1 MTSATRLLR
10 FYKNDVSR
18 SYVNPMRRWVY
29 HYLFGGALL
38 GGGLY
43 VYGQY
48 QYAAWEATRYPER
61 GDRLC
66 SPSMLEMLL
75 LLPLNYLSYAFG
87 CLSESDYLPESFHRF
102 FIGAIVWWYAID
114 LSEGKKE
121 EFSTLQ
127 EFFVREWKQ
136 ELRPIAPT
144 PVTSP
149 SDGIVLSVQEDI
161 VDDQLVQVKGMTY
174 SIRRLLH
181 RDMSPVENGEKR
193 IAIALHLRTQDY
205 HHVISPCSFNCS
217 EVVYIPGGLL
227 PNTPAGYHWIPSLLP
242 LNERV
247 VLLGRTNNVSTSSSS
262 SSSSSN
268 SARDGKDSKNSNSN
282 NNNNKNNTNIGMA
295 LVGGTLTG
303 RIMLHFD
310 GRVQTNFLN
319 PPEYAVHRRYS
330 TEPLFQKGDPLST
343 FYWGSSVVL
352 VMDVPKHASLAVK
365 AGDVVKAGGTL
376 ITY

>member
-1 MTSATRLLR
+1 MTSATRLLH

-29 HYLFGGALL
+29 HYLCGGALL

-48 QYAAWEATRYPER
+48 QVAGWEAARYPER
-61 GDRLC
+61 GDHLC
-66 SPSMLEMLL
+66 SPNMLEMLS
-75 LLPLNYLSYAFG
+75 LLPLNYFSYAFG
-87 CLSESDYLPESFHRF
+87 CLSECEYLPESFHRF
-102 FIGAIVWWYAID
+102 FIGAIVWWYGIA
-114 LSEGKKE
+114 LSEGTEE

-127 EFFVREWKQ
+127 EFFVRVWKP
-136 ELRPIAPT
+136 ELRPLAST

-161 VDDQLVQVKGMTY
+161 TDDQLVQVKGMTY

-181 RDMSPVENGEKR
+181 RDMSPVEKGEKR

-205 HHVISPCSFNCS
+205 HHVIAPCSFHCS

-227 PNTPAGYHWIPSLLP
+227 PHTPAGYHWIPSILP

-247 VLLGRTNNVSTSSSS
+247 VLLGRTNNVSTSN
-262 SSSSSN
+262 N
-268 SARDGKDSKNSNSN
+268 SVSAGKSSKNSNSN
-282 NNNNKNNTNIGMA
+282 NKNKNTNIGMA
-295 LVGGTLTG
+295 LIGGTLTG

-310 GRVQTNFLN
+310 GRVQTNYLN

-330 TEPLFQKGDPLST
+330 TDPLFQKGDPLST

-352 VMDVPKHASLAVK
+352 VMDVPQNASLAVK

-376 ITY
+376 IAY